1 MIENYA
7 LMAATLIGPILAIQ
21 AQKCIERWTEKRN
34 RKLDLFR
41 TLMATR
47 AYRLSH
53 AHVEALN
60 MIEIEF
66 YDCRN
71 NKGKKVME
79 SWRSYFDNLADS
91 DLQKND
97 HKTWLS
103 QQNDKFIAMLYEMS
117 KFLRYDFD
125 KVSLKRNGY
134 SPQAHGDAEFRQHQI
149 QEHLLKIFSGE
160 QALPMDVKGFPVD
173 DAALQQ
179 QKNLNELLKQ
189 YLSGETA
196 TKVIVENLE
205 KINQH

>member
-21 AQKCIERWTEKRN
+21 AQKWIERWTEKRN
-34 RKLDLFR
+34 RKLDLFK

-71 NKGKKVME
+71 SKGKKVME

-103 QQNDKFIAMLYEMS
+103 QQDNKFMS
-117 KFLRYDFD
+117 KQIRDVRIEQIRDVRFLFFCAGGGAGFYPQIH
-125 KVSLKRNGY
+125 
-134 SPQAHGDAEFRQHQI
+134 SPFFEGPLQSP
-149 QEHLLKIFSGE
+149 LLWGLWSCG
-160 QALPMDVKGFPVD
+160 
-173 DAALQQ
+173 
-179 QKNLNELLKQ
+179 
-189 YLSGETA
+189 
-196 TKVIVENLE
+196 
-205 KINQH
+205 